1 MGSIENRILVT
12 GASGQYG
19 RLAVD
24 GLLAKGVSPSSLLL
38 LTRDPAKLAD
48 YAAKGSSIRQG
59 SFDDPVDSLAEAFT
73 GADTMLFIST
83 SRAGQRLPQHQ
94 AAVDAA
100 VKAGITHIVYT
111 SILSAHL
118 ENPTALV
125 AREHR
130 ATGNCPTSSTHAT
143 SNHAT
148 SNLIVVHRGYVTSQW
163 PLLDRTP

>member
-1 MGSIENRILVT
+1 MGSVENRILIT

-38 LTRDPAKLAD
+38 LTRDPAKLSD
-48 YAAKGSSIRQG
+48 YASKGASIRQG

-100 VKAGITHIVYT
+100 VKAGVRHIVYT

-130 ATGNCPTSSTHAT
+130 ATGKNCILFHICRKLVTQLTV
-143 SNHAT
+143 
-148 SNLIVVHRGYVTSQW
+148 LYRGHVAG
-163 PLLDRTP
+163 